1 MRPVPWVQFPWYKL
15 HEQSR
20 GSLVVSDPAP
30 LNSFFSLGQL
40 GFGGCLQSPT
50 QFAHVATALGARYR
64 CVELDQGAD
73 MDNGGNVDVG
83 RAVARAVEVLRP

>member
-1 MRPVPWVQFPWYKL
+1 VLWR
-15 HEQSR
+15 SAA
-20 GSLVVSDPAP
+20 LVVGIHGGNLAGCLWLSP
-30 LNSFFSLGQL
+30 GQALLEL